1 MTHVHLS
8 EYELQR
14 ILELSAEEKT
24 NDESFRRLQ
33 SCKVCKERFRALEMI
48 HTTLKEQETEPSDE
62 RGVEKIMDQ
71 IRSGHTGSLMV
82 PILQRFAYV
91 IALVLVLGI
100 LGVVFYQF
108 DVIDYAGFQFET
120 EEAVDV
126 FGGVYSAVQDQFVT
140 YSNILVDF
148 FDRVFGAE
156 TFPVFSFTVVL
167 LLLLAALD
175 RLLLAPM
182 LRRGR

>member
-1 MTHVHLS
+1 MTHAHLS

-14 ILELSAEEKT
+14 ILDLSAEEKT
-24 NDESFRRLQ
+24 NDESFRHLQ
-33 SCKVCKERFRALEMI
+33 SCMVCKERFRALEMI
-48 HTTLKEQETEPSDE
+48 HTTLNEQKIEPSDE
-62 RGVEKIMDQ
+62 RGVEKIMQ
-71 IRSGHTGSLMV
+71 QVRSGHTDSLMV

-100 LGVVFYQF
+100 VGIVFYQF
-108 DVIDYAGFQFET
+108 DVIDYAGFQLET
-120 EEAVDV
+120 DEAVDI
-126 FGGVYSAVQDQFVT
+126 FGGAYTAVQEQFIT
-140 YSNILVDF
+140 YSNLLAEV

-175 RLLLAPM
+175 RLLLAPI